1 MIIYEFKV
9 KGKDRQY
16 KAIDDAIRTSQFI
29 QNKCLRYWMDNKD
42 EKVDKYALNK
52 HCAVLAAEFPFADEL
67 NSMARQSAAERAWSA
82 IARFY
87 DNCKKKVKG
96 RGLTRKKVGQP
107 YNNEYP
113 TTPTDQQTVCVA
125 PPSGLGCPT
134 FSGTMRGKKGYPKF
148 KKHCRSVEYKTSG
161 WKLSSTRKVITF
173 SDKKGIGTLKLK
185 GTYDLNYYDI
195 KQIKRVR
202 LVRRAD
208 GYYAQFAIDVDIE
221 IETQPSGQVVG
232 IDLGL
237 KYFIADNKGNVEPS
251 PQFYRKSEKQLNRA
265 NRKKSK
271 KYDKTKKKAKKPQST
286 NYHKARNRYA
296 RKHLRVSRQRKEYC
310 KGLAYSVIQS
320 NDLVA
325 YDSAACPLGID
336 LNVKGLVRNRHL
348 AKSISDAGW
357 STFRSWLE
365 YLGHKY
371 GKITVAVPPHNTS
384 QNCSKCGEKVKK
396 SLSNRT
402 HVCPHCGYI
411 EDRDVNAAINILQK
425 GLSTVGHTGT
435 YAWGDLPSWAIGATL
450 SFNGESGNQES
461 PRL

>member
-16 KAIDDAIRTSQFI
+16 RAIDDAIRTSQFI
-29 QNKCLRYWMDNKD
+29 QNKSLRYWMGNKN
-42 EKVDKYALNK
+42 VTKYDLNK
-52 HCAVLAAEFPFADEL
+52 YCAVLAAEFPFADEL

-82 IARFY
+82 ISRFY
-87 DNCKKKVKG
+87 DNCKKKIK
-96 RGLTRKKVGQP
+96 
-107 YNNEYP
+107 
-113 TTPTDQQTVCVA
+113 
-125 PPSGLGCPT
+125 
-134 FSGTMRGKKGYPKF
+134 GKKGFPKF

-161 WKLSSTRKVITF
+161 YKLSVNRKAIIF

-208 GYYAQFAIDVDIE
+208 GYYAQFAIDVDIKV
-221 IETQPSGQVVG
+221 ETYPTQQVVG

-237 KYFIADNKGNVEPS
+237 KYFIADSKGNVEPA
-251 PQFYRKSEKQLNRA
+251 PKFYRKAEIALNRA

-271 KYDKTKKKAKKPQST
+271 KFSTTKKKAKVRQSN

-310 KGLAYSVIQS
+310 KRLAYSVIQS

-325 YDSAACPLGID
+325 YED

-357 STFRSWLE
+357 YTFRSWLE
-365 YLGHKY
+365 YFGHKY
-371 GKITVAVPPHNTS
+371 GKVTIAVPPHNTS
-384 QNCSKCGEKVKK
+384 QNCSNCGETVKK
-396 SLSNRT
+396 SLSTRT
-402 HVCPHCGYI
+402 HVCPHCGYVA
-411 EDRDVNAAINILQK
+411 DRDLNASINILK
-425 GLSTVGHTGT
+425 LGLSTVGHTGI
-435 YAWGDLPSWAIGATL
+435 YATGDLPSWAIGASLL
-450 SFNGESGNQES
+450 SNGESMNVES

>member
-1 MIIYEFKV
+1 MIIYELKV
-9 KGKDRQY
+9 KGKGRQY
-16 KAIDDAIRTSQFI
+16 RAIDDAIRTSQFI
-29 QNKCLRYWMDNKD
+29 QNKALRYWMDNK
-42 EKVDKYALNK
+42 KVGRYDLNK
-52 HCAVLAAEFPFADEL
+52 YCAVLAAEFPFADEL

-82 IARFY
+82 ISRFY

-96 RGLTRKKVGQP
+96 
-107 YNNEYP
+107 
-113 TTPTDQQTVCVA
+113 
-125 PPSGLGCPT
+125 
-134 FSGTMRGKKGYPKF
+134 KKGFPKF
-148 KKHCRSVEYKTSG
+148 KKNCRSVEYKTSG
-161 WKLSSTRKVITF
+161 WKLSNTRKAITF
-173 SDKKGIGTLKLK
+173 SDRKGIGTLKLK

-208 GYYAQFAIDVDIE
+208 GYYAQFAIDVDLKV
-221 IETQPSGQVVG
+221 ETKPSGQVVG

-237 KYFIADNKGNVEPS
+237 KYFIADNKGNVEQS

-271 KYDKTKKKAKKPQST
+271 KFSKQRKKAKQPQST

-310 KGLAYSVIQS
+310 KKLAYSVIQS
-320 NDLVA
+320 HDLVA
-325 YDSAACPLGID
+325 YED

-365 YLGHKY
+365 YFGQKY
-371 GKITVAVPPHNTS
+371 GKATVAVPPHNTS
-384 QNCSKCGEKVKK
+384 QNCSNCGKKVKK
-396 SLSNRT
+396 SLSTRT
-402 HVCPHCGYI
+402 HVCLHCGYT
-411 EDRDVNAAINILQK
+411 ENRDVNAAINILRL

-435 YAWGDLPSWAIGATL
+435 YAWGDLPSWAVGVNLL
-450 SFNGESGNQES
+450 SNGESMNQES
-461 PRL
+461 QCL